1 MTRLR
6 FSSLVIVLVAIIT
19 LSACSEDPPGVRV
32 RNDYKNKV
40 NVQLKPAVGSTIN
53 INDVQTGVT
62 TVGQDVA
69 EAEWTASA
77 TVQSSS
83 AEPNAT
89 FRTTND
95 NIYTVVITNTEP
107 PGMQVLV
114 EEK

>member
-6 FSSLVIVLVAIIT
+6 FSSFVVVLVTLVA

-69 EAEWTASA
+69 ETDWTASA
-77 TVQSSS
+77 TVQASS
-83 AEPNAT
+83 AEPGAT
-89 FRTTND
+89 FKTTNN

-107 PGMQVLV
+107 PGMLVQV